1 MDEKGVLLGDLKAR
15 QCRFV
20 LRDGR
25 SPPRFCGEPTLGA
38 GSWCLEHRRIVFVAS
53 SQKELSLRRGTQ
65 TAASSGA
72 NALARLVADGVIT
85 SFSTSF
91 GRPASEL
98 DLHVFVTP
106 VRPLTDAEAR
116 ALRNRVESALASAQP
131 ATVTVDR
138 R

>member
-1 MDEKGVLLGDLKAR
+1 MEEEMGEKGVLLTDLKAR

-25 SPPRFCGEPTLGA
+25 SPARFCGEPTLGA

-65 TAASSGA
+65 TAASSEV

-85 SFSTSF
+85 NFSTSF

-98 DLHVFVTP
+98 DLHCSSLQCDHLQMRKLGPYAFGS
-106 VRPLTDAEAR
+106 R
-116 ALRNRVESALASAQP
+116 ALWRLRS
-131 ATVTVDR
+131 R
-138 R
+138 